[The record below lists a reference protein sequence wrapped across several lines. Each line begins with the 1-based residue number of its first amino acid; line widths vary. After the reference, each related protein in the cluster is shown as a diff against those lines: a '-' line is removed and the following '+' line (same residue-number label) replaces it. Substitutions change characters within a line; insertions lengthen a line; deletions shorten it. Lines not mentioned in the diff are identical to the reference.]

1 MMGKLLNIGKI
12 NIIAIILITLSV
24 IVYVFEV
31 VSFSM
36 FQTSIIG
43 GVSSNIAFYLA
54 KTDYQVKQI
63 SLDTLVPKSEPYVYN
78 FTIGNQDDS
87 KVSEVDINYTLK
99 VIATTNLPLRYELYM
114 NQDYNSASAVNLITS
129 ANTTIET
136 DEYGTYFL
144 SSTMDSQNL
153 LYNSPKTNNYTLLVY
168 FDESNNSFK
177 YQDVVESVRLVVNSE
192 QITE

>member
-136 DEYGTYFL
+136 DEYGTYFFN
-144 SSTMDSQNL
+144 STMDSQNL
-153 LYNSPKTNNYTLLVY
+153 LFNSPTTNNYTLLVY

-177 YQDVVESVRLVVNSE
+177 YQDVVESVRLVVDSQ
-192 QITE
+192 QIVE